1 MNHVVITTAFIK
13 FGPTR
18 KLHSSFEWNEKHL
31 SKLGAFGYGA
41 TASIKSGQMR
51 QDSFKF
57 GW

>member
-1 MNHVVITTAFIK
+1 
-13 FGPTR
+13 
-18 KLHSSFEWNEKHL
+18 L

-57 GW
+57 G